1 MVILCRVI
9 TPYTSGSRCTG
20 RDLCGVEKMKKKGW
34 NSLRVV
40 VVGAGIVGAST
51 AYHLAKQG
59 VEVAVVDKCHQ
70 GQATAAGAGIVCP
83 WISKVADEAWYQLA
97 NAGACYY
104 PTLLSMLE
112 EDGERNVGY
121 RQVGALAVSHDQQ
134 ELERIEQKAR
144 KYQSET
150 PSVGEVSRLSAEAA
164 RLLFP
169 LLREDLAA
177 VYVGGA
183 ARLDG
188 NLLCDALQRGA
199 RMRGAAFHVGEAQLA
214 VEHGRAVGV
223 YVNNERL
230 SADAVVVTGGAWTS
244 ALLARYGVNL
254 CIQPQ
259 RGQIVHLQ
267 LPGRDTASWPV
278 ILPASTHYLVSFDDS
293 RVVAGATRETGSGFD
308 YRMTAGGIKEV
319 LEEAISVAP
328 GLSEGTVH
336 EIRIGFR
343 PMGPDHLPLLGTVP
357 QIDNLIIATGL
368 GPSGL
373 TMGPYVGMIA
383 AKLALSEGVDL
394 NLRACDPLRKQE
406 G

>member
-1 MVILCRVI
+1 MRI
-9 TPYTSGSRCTG
+9 
-20 RDLCGVEKMKKKGW
+20 
-34 NSLRVV
+34 V
-40 VVGAGIVGAST
+40 VVGAGIVGMST

-59 VEVAVVDKCHQ
+59 VEVAVVDKFHQ

-83 WISKVADEAWYQLA
+83 WISKVADEDWYKLA

-104 PTLLSMLE
+104 PTLLSQLE
-112 EDGERNVGY
+112 DDGETNVGY
-121 RQVGALAVSHDQQ
+121 RQVGALAVSSDQQ
-134 ELERIEQKAR
+134 ELEGIEQKAR
-144 KYQSET
+144 KLQTET
-150 PSVGEVSRLSAEAA
+150 PAVGEVTRLSAEAA
-164 RLLFP
+164 RRLFP

-177 VYVGGA
+177 VYVSGA

-188 NLLCDALQRGA
+188 NLLRDALQRVASKHGA
-199 RMRGAAFHVGEAQLA
+199 TFHAGEARLA
-214 VEHGRAVGV
+214 VERGKAVGV
-223 YVNNERL
+223 QVNGERL
-230 SADAVVVTGGAWTS
+230 AADAVVVTGGAWAS
-244 ALLARYGVNL
+244 ALLAPYGIDL

-267 LPGRDTASWPV
+267 LPGRDTANWPV
-278 ILPASTHYLVSFDDS
+278 ILPPSTHYLVSFDDS

-308 YRMTAGGIKEV
+308 YRITAGGIKEV

-357 QIDNLIIATGL
+357 AIDNLIIATGL
-368 GPSGL
+368 GASGL
-373 TMGPYVGMIA
+373 TMGPYVGTIA
-383 AKLALSEGVDL
+383 AKLALDEALEIDL
-394 NLRACDPLRKQE
+394 RPYDPLRKQE